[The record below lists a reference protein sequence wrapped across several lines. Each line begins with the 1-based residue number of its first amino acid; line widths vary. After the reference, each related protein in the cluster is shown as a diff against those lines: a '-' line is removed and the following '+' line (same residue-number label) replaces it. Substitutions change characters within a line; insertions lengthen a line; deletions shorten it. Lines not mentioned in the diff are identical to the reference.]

1 MRSCRSFWFLP
12 HAARQHCLPYS
23 PWVAQGLAT
32 LAGPFPLLPDRVAFS
47 GKLSVALCYLPCVV
61 MVLMRPNEGQIPV
74 VIETTFERLA
84 GWWRTTITG
93 ARGGV
98 PVAQDADGAEAGS

>member
-1 MRSCRSFWFLP
+1 
-12 HAARQHCLPYS
+12 
-23 PWVAQGLAT
+23 VQGIEVV
-32 LAGPFPLLPDRVAFS
+32 AGPFPLLPDRVAFS